1 LTPGVPCFFSITPQL
16 FLRQIMTSPVLSVI
30 AIVAVMAGFPVPAH
44 ATQAHGGIEG
54 VVVHQMAHIV
64 FVGAMALLIYWLR
77 QHRLVLHPGWRRI
90 QYAAIFFLLWNAN
103 AFIVHFLEE
112 QVDILDLA
120 QIGPWRLRILA
131 QPAFEWAAWLYY
143 VVKLDHLLCVPAMV
157 CLYGGLKRLL
167 ETPSQGTQEGDGA

>member
-1 LTPGVPCFFSITPQL
+1 MRVLFFLAL
-16 FLRQIMTSPVLSVI
+16 FADVVGLPEPSY
-30 AIVAVMAGFPVPAH
+30 

-77 QHRLVLHPGWRRI
+77 QHGLTVNPGWRRI
-90 QYAAIFFLLWNAN
+90 QQAAVFFLLWNTN
-103 AFIVHFLEE
+103 AFIVHLLEE
-112 QVDILDLA
+112 QVDILDMA
-120 QIGPWRLRILA
+120 QIGPWQLRLQA

-157 CLYGGLKRLL
+157 CLYSGLRRLL
-167 ETPSQGTQEGDGA
+167 ASPAQGVGQGGGP